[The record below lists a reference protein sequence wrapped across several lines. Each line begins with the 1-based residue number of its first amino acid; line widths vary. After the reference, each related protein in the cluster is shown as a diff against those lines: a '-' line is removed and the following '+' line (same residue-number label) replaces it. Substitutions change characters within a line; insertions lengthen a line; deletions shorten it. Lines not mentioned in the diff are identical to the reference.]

1 MYEPAGSIASMVR
14 LGSSAQGIPRSSP
27 AAAPAAAAEQ
37 LQLTFTVDHAGR
49 TWLRRRHADYPY
61 GVGQAFRLDARRPDM
76 LTVILQS
83 TSGGMYDGERLHARV
98 RVGQRA
104 QAQVTTQGAS
114 VVHAG
119 PRAQGIYSGLTLQTE
134 AHGVLEYLAD
144 PLILTP
150 DTRLVQR
157 TLVQVHPTAR
167 VLLAEAFLMH
177 DPQDAGG
184 VFALLDTEVR
194 VHSERGEV
202 LCRDALRATGAAWR
216 TAEPRFDST
225 SRAYGSLYVV
235 GPGAASLQTVVRAAL
250 PSNGAYAGCSLM
262 PNDQGMLVRVLAVDA
277 IGLQSAMQ
285 TACTA
290 VQQAWLGT
298 PPAPRRH

>member
-1 MYEPAGSIASMVR
+1 MMT
-14 LGSSAQGIPRSSP
+14 LDSSARSSSRP
-27 AAAPAAAAEQ
+27 SSATAPAPTVEQ
-37 LQLTFTVDHAGR
+37 LQLTFAADRTGR
-49 TWLRRRHADYPY
+49 TWLQRRHADYPY

-76 LTVILQS
+76 LAVILQS

-98 RVGQRA
+98 RVGHRA
-104 QAQVTTQGAS
+104 EAQVSTQGAS

-119 PRAQGIYSGLTLQTE
+119 PHAQGVHSLLTLQAE

-157 TLVQVHPTAR
+157 TLVQADPSAR

-177 DPQDAGG
+177 DPQDADG

-194 VHSERGEV
+194 VHSERGEL

-216 TAEPRFDST
+216 AAEPRFDST
-225 SRAYGSLYVV
+225 SRAYGSLYALC
-235 GPGAASLQTVVRAAL
+235 PGATRLLETVRTAL
-250 PSNGAYAGCSLM
+250 PSENGFYAGCSLM
-262 PNDQGMLVRVLAVDA
+262 PNDQGMLVRVLAADA

-285 TACTA
+285 TAWTA
-290 VQQAWLGT
+290 VQQAWFGAA
-298 PPAPRRH
+298 PAPRRH